1 MRAGLRWGGYN
12 IKEPHGVAWKGSD
25 RKNRVEKIL
34 LGPAAVL
41 NMALRKHARSQAS
54 HLAAELLICKAIQR
68 AKCEVLAVPGA
79 H

>member
-1 MRAGLRWGGYN
+1 MRAVLCWGGHN
-12 IKEPHGVAWKGSD
+12 TKEPHGVAWEGSD
-25 RKNRVEKIL
+25 RKNWVERSL
-34 LGPAAVL
+34 LGSAAVL

-54 HLAAELLICKAIQR
+54 HFAAEVPIHRAIYR

>member
-1 MRAGLRWGGYN
+1 MLGWAQY
-12 IKEPHGVAWKGSD
+12 KGTTRSSLG
-25 RKNRVEKIL
+25 RVRQKNWVERSL
-34 LGPAAVL
+34 LGSAAVL

-54 HLAAELLICKAIQR
+54 HFAAEVPIHRAIYR